1 MFFKIVILLHNE
13 SFDSFSE
20 KGIDNIVKE
29 YQRLAGQVRRHYK
42 KVRYLFNRNY
52 RIFIVSMKKEMPKAG
67 WSLRPQ
73 ARKRKQTIALP
84 SVAEVLSS
92 GSCLC
97 RVVQCAQS
105 LKFHGFH

>member
-42 KVRYLFNRNY
+42 KVRYLFNTGCVEIIYTLNN
-52 RIFIVSMKKEMPKAG
+52 KN
-67 WSLRPQ
+67 PQ
-73 ARKRKQTIALP
+73 FSPNPADI
-84 SVAEVLSS
+84 
-92 GSCLC
+92 
-97 RVVQCAQS
+97 
-105 LKFHGFH
+105 